1 VYAPDTIV
9 APATAPGR
17 GAVAIVR
24 LSGPRALE
32 ILAAIWKPQHR
43 SPLKARRLALGQ
55 VIDPERG
62 MPLDRAMAVIFPAP
76 HSFTGED
83 VAELHCHGGPL
94 LVRNVVAL
102 AMAHGARFAEPGEF
116 TRRAFLNGR
125 IDLTEAEAIDDLVS
139 ARSDAALA
147 QALAQLSG
155 ALLKRIGEIRAS
167 IISIRA
173 HLEALIDFS
182 GEDIRMTPMSEIAD
196 DITNAIK
203 NVASLHDTFRRGQI
217 AHDGVRAAI
226 VGKPNV
232 GKSSLLNLL
241 LGSERTIVSATPG
254 TTRDVV
260 EDSIRVG
267 AYALTIAD
275 TAGLRETG
283 DEIETYGIERARR
296 AAADADLVLA
306 VFDGSRN
313 LDLDDAKVVDICRNR
328 QTVAVINKG
337 DLDHVIAPHHLEAA
351 GLSARIVAVSALTG
365 DGLETLREAMERAVE
380 EIAGAPVSGADV
392 AISRERHRVALALA
406 IESLEHARASAA
418 AAMPPEIVAVDV
430 TAAAD
435 ALARITGEVS
445 TEDVL
450 DAIFSEFCI
459 GK

>member
-1 VYAPDTIV
+1 MYVPDTIV
-9 APATAPGR
+9 APASAPGR

-24 LSGPRALE
+24 LSGPRALD
-32 ILAAIWKPQHR
+32 ILAAIWKPTGR
-43 SPLKARRLALGQ
+43 LAPKARRLVLGE

-62 MPLDRAMAVIFPAP
+62 ITLDRAMAAIFPAP

-94 LVRNVVAL
+94 LVRRIISV

-147 QALAQLSG
+147 QALGQLSG
-155 ALLKRIGEIRAS
+155 ALFKRIEQIRGA
-167 IISIRA
+167 IVAIRA

-182 GEDIRMTPMSEIAD
+182 DEDIRMTPMSEITSAIDSAIAD
-196 DITNAIK
+196 
-203 NVASLHDTFRRGQI
+203 VALLHDTFRRGKI

-226 VGKPNV
+226 LGKPNA

-241 LGSERTIVSATPG
+241 LGSDRVIVSATPG
-254 TTRDVV
+254 TTRDVI
-260 EDSIRVG
+260 EDSIQVG
-267 AYALTIAD
+267 SYALTVAD
-275 TAGLRETG
+275 TAGLRESG

-313 LDLDDAKVVDICRNR
+313 LDSDDAKVVDICRNR
-328 QTVAVINKG
+328 HAVAVLNKC
-337 DLDHVIAPHHLEAA
+337 DLPQVLAPSDLEAA
-351 GLSARIVAVSALTG
+351 GLRAPVVAVSALRG
-365 DGLETLREAMERAVE
+365 DGLAALRDVLAGAVKA
-380 EIAGAPVSGADV
+380 IAGAPADGDV
-392 AISRERHRVALALA
+392 AISRERHRVALAVA
-406 IESLEHARASAA
+406 IESLKQARTSAA

-435 ALARITGEVS
+435 AMARITGEVS

-450 DAIFSEFCI
+450 DAIFREFCI